1 MSPFRENT
9 KHILIILLALAV
21 TFLCTASAELEV
33 HFLDVGQGDATL
45 LICDGEAMLI
55 DGGLKSQG
63 QFIYAY
69 LRSHVDMLTYVIAT
83 HPDSDHIGGL
93 ASALNAVPVEILY
106 TPILDYDSRVFS
118 AMMTYAGL
126 QGTYVDVPM
135 EGDTF
140 PLGSATV
147 TVLHCWPE
155 AWQNNDMSIVLRVDY
170 GSTSF
175 IFTGDAESMSEYMMI
190 DSGLPLDA
198 DVLKVAHHGSRYSST
213 QEFIDA
219 ISPTYA
225 VISCGKDN
233 SYGHPH
239 SQTLERLA
247 DSIILRTDM
256 YGTIIL
262 RSDGTNINVVAPV
275 FDPPPVEGF
284 IGNRSSMK
292 YHIPSCDAVK
302 EIELRNTIALRTK
315 EEAEAAGYDACGL
328 CCP

>member
-1 MSPFRENT
+1 MPLFSKNIKR
-9 KHILIILLALAV
+9 ILITLLALAV
-21 TFLCTASAELEV
+21 TLLCTAGAEFEV

-45 LICDGEAMLI
+45 LMCDGEAMLI

-69 LRSHVDMLTYVIAT
+69 LRSHVDMLSYIIAT

-106 TPILDYDSRVFS
+106 TPVLEYDSKAFS
-118 AMMTYAGL
+118 AMMTYADF

-155 AWQNNDMSIVLRVDY
+155 AWQNNDMSIVLRVAY
-170 GSTSF
+170 GSNSF
-175 IFTGDAESMSEYMMI
+175 IFTGDAESMSEYMMV
-190 DSGLPLDA
+190 DSGLPLNA

-219 ISPTYA
+219 VSPTYA

-233 SYGHPH
+233 GYGHPH

-247 DSIILRTDM
+247 ESVILRTDM

-262 RSDGTNINVVAPV
+262 RSDGTTISIVAPV
-275 FDPPPVEGF
+275 LDPSSVDGF

-292 YHIPSCDAVK
+292 YHIASCEAVK
-302 EIELRNTIALRTK
+302 EIEPRNTIALRTR
-315 EEAEAAGYDACGL
+315 EEAETAGYEACGL

>member
-1 MSPFRENT
+1 MPLLHDMR
-9 KHILIILLALAV
+9 KRILLFILALAV
-21 TFLCTASAELEV
+21 TLLCTAGAELEV
-33 HFLDVGQGDATL
+33 HFIDVGQGDATL
-45 LICDGEAMLI
+45 LMCDGEAMLI

-69 LRSHVDMLTYVIAT
+69 LRSHVDVLSYVIAT

-106 TPILDYDSRVFS
+106 TPVLEYDSKAFS
-118 AMMTYAGL
+118 AMMTYADF

-147 TVLHCWPE
+147 IVLHCWPE

-170 GSTSF
+170 GSNSF
-175 IFTGDAESMSEYMMI
+175 IFTGDAESMSEYMMV
-190 DSGLPLDA
+190 DSGLPLNA

-219 ISPTYA
+219 VSPTYA
-225 VISCGKDN
+225 VISCGREN
-233 SYGHPH
+233 GYGHPH
-239 SQTLERLA
+239 NQTLERLA
-247 DSIILRTDM
+247 GSVILRTDM

-262 RSDGTNINVVAPV
+262 RSDGTNISVVAPV
-275 FDPPPVEGF
+275 LDPSSVDSF

-292 YHIPSCDAVK
+292 YHIPSCEAVK
-302 EIELRNTIALRTK
+302 EIELRNTIALRTR
-315 EEAEAAGYDACGL
+315 EEAEAAGYEACGL

>member
-1 MSPFRENT
+1 MSLLHDMR
-9 KHILIILLALAV
+9 KRILLFILVLAV
-21 TFLCTASAELEV
+21 TLLCTAGAELEV

-45 LICDGEAMLI
+45 LMCDGEAMLI

-69 LRSHVDMLTYVIAT
+69 LRDHVDMLSYVIAT

-93 ASALNAVPVEILY
+93 ASAFNAVPVEILY
-106 TPILDYDSRVFS
+106 TPVLKYDSKAFGS
-118 AMMTYAGL
+118 IMSYADL
-126 QGTYVDVPM
+126 QGTYVDMPM

-140 PLGSATV
+140 PLGAATV

-155 AWQNNDMSIVLRVDY
+155 AWHNNDMSIVLRLDY
-170 GSTSF
+170 GSNSF
-175 IFTGDAESMSEYMMI
+175 IFTGDAESMSEYMMV

-219 ISPTYA
+219 VSPKYA

-233 SYGHPH
+233 GYGHPH

-247 DSIILRTDM
+247 NSVILRTDM
-256 YGTIIL
+256 HGTIIL
-262 RSDGTNINVVAPV
+262 RSDGTNISIVAPV
-275 FDPPPVEGF
+275 FNPASVEGY

-292 YHIPSCDAVK
+292 YHAPDCEAVN
-302 EIELRNTIALRTK
+302 EIELRNTIALRNK
-315 EEAEAAGYDACGL
+315 EEAEAAGYEACEL